1 MAQGLRRAVKP
12 VSRQVGATDQK
23 SRRHK
28 PSPGSQRRLLKCS
41 RPSDVRKLAAKQK
54 PPSPFSES
62 DLGRSE
68 NSPQGFLGSVLDGGR
83 SSRGPVP
90 ILFCLEVRCA
100 TVIAVATVAGTRQHA
115 AAARAAQPLPP
126 ARPPARRGP
135 RGARAAAH
143 RPGQPARARHAG
155 VRGHRGQHVPCC
167 CSHGGAVAAVA
178 SCGVRT
184 CTAKGRDC
192 EFKGTCV
199 ALEGTICGFRNKVGL
214 QTDALD
220 NKTRDKGAVDSALEP
235 RRPPL
240 TTPLTVGGLLAGGR
254 RAGGRGFSI
263 VPLRGGQ
270 DHCTVPRHL
279 LKVITRAPLRL
290 FHPRKSTV
298 TAPTPRPWTESSPRS
313 RSGRPAASPG
323 AAASTSP
330 RLRRPLRT
338 T

>member
-135 RGARAAAH
+135 RGARAAAR

-240 TTPLTVGGLLAGGR
+240 TTPLTVGG
-254 RAGGRGFSI
+254 RAGGR
-263 VPLRGGQ
+263 
-270 DHCTVPRHL
+270 T
-279 LKVITRAPLRL
+279 RL
-290 FHPRKSTV
+290 FHCTIAWGS
-298 TAPTPRPWTESSPRS
+298 RPLF
-313 RSGRPAASPG
+313 
-323 AAASTSP
+323 STSLFTQGHNP
-330 RLRRPLRT
+330 CPSSSFPPPKVHGHCSNATPVDRIVSTFSKWTPCSVAGRSSEHQPAPPPPAEDDLR
-338 T
+338 